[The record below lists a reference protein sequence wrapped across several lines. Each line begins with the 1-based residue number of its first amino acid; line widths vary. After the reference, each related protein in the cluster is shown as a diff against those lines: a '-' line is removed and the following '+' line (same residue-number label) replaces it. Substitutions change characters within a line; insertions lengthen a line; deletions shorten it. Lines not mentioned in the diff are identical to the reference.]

1 MIGENKGQVS
11 LEYLLIFAVS
21 LIILIAFTMPLLNET
36 MSNTFDVSD
45 SLKTKDDLSKIA
57 HAIMKVYGEG
67 EGSRQRVNL
76 DVKKPVK
83 IDVSSNQ
90 ISSKIKLNNKQSKL
104 IKINVR
110 SNLETGSLG
119 LDKGKNSLVVE
130 WPVGEKNMILSKI

>member
-1 MIGENKGQVS
+1 MIGDNKGQVS

-67 EGSRQRVNL
+67 EGSRQRINL

-90 ISSKIKLNNKQSKL
+90 ISSKIKLNNKQNKL

-130 WPVGEKNMILSKI
+130 WPVGEKNMIVSKI

>member
-1 MIGENKGQVS
+1 MIKDNKGQVS

-45 SLKTKDDLSKIA
+45 SLKAKDDLSKIA
-57 HAIMKVYGEG
+57 QALMKVYGEG
-67 EGSRQRVNL
+67 EGSKQTVNL
-76 DVKKPVK
+76 DLKKGVK
-83 IDVSSNQ
+83 IDVSGNQ
-90 ISSKIKLNNKQSKL
+90 ISSKIKLNTKQTKV

-110 SNLETGSLG
+110 SNLKTTALK

-130 WPVGEKNMILSKI
+130 WPVGEKNMKLYQI